1 MQWNG
6 FWSLLFSLAL
16 MSCTEGLEAFR
27 QLPMVGSELRIA
39 LLGSVAAGVGL
50 NITQILVVKELG
62 ALPLSE
68 QW

>member
-1 MQWNG
+1 
-6 FWSLLFSLAL
+6 
-16 MSCTEGLEAFR
+16 
-27 QLPMVGSELRIA
+27 MVGSELRIA